1 MTNLSFRR
9 AVSAD
14 IPAMQVIRLAVKE
27 NVLNNPARVPAQM
40 YEDYLAQLGR
50 GWVCEEHGKIIGF
63 SYAASADASIWA
75 LFVSP
80 DAEGKGAGAP
90 LLKLASDWLFS
101 QGHQKVTLGTE
112 ANTRADRFY
121 AKQGWTRGEMKDAVE
136 VLYTLERPQE

>member
-1 MTNLSFRR
+1 MTSLHFRR

-40 YEDYLAQLGR
+40 YQDYLEQLGR
-50 GWVCEEHGKIIGF
+50 AWVCEEQGKIIGF

-80 DAEGKGAGAP
+80 EAEGKGAGAP
-90 LLKLASDWLFS
+90 LLRLASDWLFS
-101 QGHQKVTLGTE
+101 QGHQKITLGT
-112 ANTRADRFY
+112 AAHTRADRFY
-121 AKQGWTRGEMKDAVE
+121 AKQGWLRGEMKDAVE

>member
-27 NVLNNPARVPAQM
+27 NVLNNPARVTNQM
-40 YEDYLAQLGR
+40 CEDYLEQLGR
-50 GWVCEEHGKIIGF
+50 GWVCEQHGKIIGF

-80 DAEGKGAGAP
+80 EAEGKGAGAP
-90 LLKLASDWLFS
+90 LLKLATAWLFS
-101 QGHQKVTLGTE
+101 LGHQTISLGTQ
-112 ANTRADRFY
+112 ADTRADRFY
-121 AKQGWTRGEMKDAVE
+121 AKQGWQRGEMKDAVE
-136 VLYTLERPQE
+136 VSYTLARPQE

>member
-1 MTNLSFRR
+1 MTSLHFRR

-40 YEDYLAQLGR
+40 YQDYLDQLGR
-50 GWVCEEHGKIIGF
+50 GWVCEQQGKIIGF

-80 DAEGKGAGAP
+80 EAEGKGAGAP
-90 LLKLASDWLFS
+90 LLRLATDWLFS
-101 QGHQKVTLGTE
+101 QGHQKVTLGTA

-121 AKQGWTRGEMKDAVE
+121 AKQGWLRGDMKDAVE
-136 VLYTLERPQE
+136 VSYTLQAP